1 MKKTLVAL
9 AAAVLSVGAWAQ
21 QRNFDAVQIKTTKV
35 ADGIYMLEG
44 EGGNIGV
51 SAGEDGVFLIDDQ
64 FAPLTPKITAAVKA
78 ISDKPIRFLVN
89 THWHGDHV
97 GGNENLGK
105 AGVVIVAHDNV
116 YKRMAVGGAIQLLK
130 QNYAPAP
137 KAALPV
143 ISFSET
149 ATFHLNGDDVT
160 SVHLPPAH
168 TDGDSLVRFHKANV
182 IHTAD
187 VFAAYRYPFID
198 VESGGSV
205 KGVLLAIDRMLPMID
220 DNTKVIPGHGGLSNK
235 KDVLAYRRMMSTVVG
250 RIEPMAKSGK
260 TLQQVLEAK
269 PTREFDEEWGKFR
282 KPDAFVEIVYNG
294 LAPRKK

>member
-1 MKKTLVAL
+1 MKNTLVAL
-9 AAAVLSVGAWAQ
+9 ALAALSFGALAQ

-64 FAPLTPKITAAVKA
+64 FAPLTPKITAAVNA
-78 ISDKPIRFLVN
+78 ISDKSIRFLIN

-97 GGNENLGK
+97 GGNENFGK

-116 YKRMAVGGAIQLLK
+116 YKRMSVGGAIQLLK

-160 SVHLPPAH
+160 SIHLPPAH
-168 TDGDSLVRFHKANV
+168 TDGDSLVRFAKANV
-182 IHTAD
+182 IHSGD

-205 KGVLLAIDRMLPMID
+205 KGVLRAIDRLLPMLD
-220 DNTKVIPGHGGLSNK
+220 DDTKLIPGHGGLSGK
-235 KDVLAYRRMMSTVVG
+235 KDVLAYRKMIATVVG
-250 RIEPMAKSGK
+250 RIEPMARSGK
-260 TLQQVLEAK
+260 TLQQVLAAR

>member
-1 MKKTLVAL
+1 MKKTFLAIAAVAL
-9 AAAVLSVGAWAQ
+9 SSGAFAQ
-21 QRNFDAVQIKTTKV
+21 QRNFDAVQIKTTQV
-35 ADGIYMLEG
+35 APGIYMLEG

-64 FAPLTPKITAAVKA
+64 FAPLTPKIVAAVKT
-78 ISDKPIRFLVN
+78 ISDKPIRFLMN

-105 AGVVIVAHDNV
+105 AGVVIIAHDNV
-116 YKRMAVGGAIQLLK
+116 YKRMSVGGAIQLLK
-130 QNYAPAP
+130 QSYAPAP

-160 SVHLPPAH
+160 SIHLPPAH
-168 TDGDSLVRFHKANV
+168 TDGDSLVRFAKANV
-182 IHTAD
+182 IHSGD

-205 KGVLLAIDRMLPMID
+205 KGVLRAIDVMLPLVD
-220 DNTKVIPGHGGLSNK
+220 DNTKVIPGHGGLSSK
-235 KDVLAYRRMMSTVVG
+235 KDVLAYRKMISTAISK
-250 RIEPMAKSGK
+250 IEPMVKSGR
-260 TLQQVLEAK
+260 TLQQVIDAK
-269 PTREFDEEWGKFR
+269 PLREFDEEWGKFR
-282 KPDAFVEIVYNG
+282 KPEAFVEIVYNG
-294 LAPRKK
+294 LKPGKK

>member
-1 MKKTLVAL
+1 MKKILIAL
-9 AAAVLSVGAWAQ
+9 AVAALGSTAWAQ
-21 QRNFDAVQIKTTKV
+21 QRNFDAVQIKTTQV
-35 ADGIYMLEG
+35 AAGIYMLEG

-64 FAPLTPKITAAVKA
+64 FAPLTPKIVAAVKA
-78 ISDKPIRFLVN
+78 ISDKPIRFLMN

-105 AGVVIVAHDNV
+105 AGVVIIAHDNV

-137 KAALPV
+137 KIALPV
-143 ISFSET
+143 VTFTTT

-160 SVHLPPAH
+160 SIHLPPAH
-168 TDGDSLVRFHKANV
+168 TDGDSYVRFTKANV
-182 IHTAD
+182 IHTGD

-198 VESGGSV
+198 VESGGLV
-205 KGVLLAIDRMLPMID
+205 KGILRAVDQMLPMID
-220 DNTKVIPGHGGLSNK
+220 DNTKVIPGHGGLSGK
-235 KDVLAYRRMMSTVVG
+235 KDVLAYRKMIATVISK
-250 RIEPMAKSGK
+250 IEPMVKSGK
-260 TLQQVLEAK
+260 SLQQVIDAK
-269 PTREFDEEWGKFR
+269 PTRELDEEWGKFR
-282 KPDAFVEIVYNG
+282 KPEVFVEIVYNG